1 MLIMALVKFEQNFAK
16 IACTQKHMEMQFD
29 HEILLAIFYCG
40 SIVRVAWLLT
50 EKNTAVRNPAII

>member
-16 IACTQKHMEMQFD
+16 IAYTQKQMEMQFD

-40 SIVRVAWLLT
+40 SIVRVA
-50 EKNTAVRNPAII
+50 